1 MLPELST
8 TWDMI
13 VVGHWPTVAA
23 VLVITLGG
31 LGLIRYRLLYLV
43 AHEENRNSREL
54 IENLS
59 EGIYRST
66 LDGGILSAN
75 QALASLNGCD
85 SPAELLAMVN
95 DIAGQWYVDP
105 NRRSQFRRVLMREG
119 QINDFAS
126 EVYRYKTR
134 ERIWV
139 VESARLVRDPTTN
152 RPLYYEGSVREIT
165 ETMKRLKLEEFYQKL
180 ISQVPGGL
188 FQIERNADGD
198 FTIPFVSPGF
208 RNIAGMNGE
217 EKLSTTGAFFEM
229 IAPEDRQDFL
239 ASLNRSAREK
249 ARWDC
254 EFRAIDAKGARKWL
268 RVTATAEQSDGGVIW
283 HGYLTDCSLRKKHEL
298 EIENLAFKDPLTDL
312 PNRRMLFERL
322 RNASRKCLRH
332 GRHGALLFLDLDN
345 FKEIND
351 RHGHHVGDDLLKTVA
366 RRLENSTGRTE
377 VVSRMGGD
385 EFVVLVEDAGR
396 ERADAAQKS
405 LMLAGQLLA
414 ALREPYDIGDT
425 RHMTSASIGIV
436 VFDGSEETIDEIL
449 KKADVAM
456 YRIKGTGRDGLALF
470 DADNAEMAAAFP
482 VDRKRQAENEIIHRL
497 RA

>member
-1 MLPELST
+1 MIPELST
-8 TWDMI
+8 TWDTI
-13 VVGHWPTVAA
+13 VAGHWPTIALAVA
-23 VLVITLGG
+23 ITLGS

-43 AHEENRNSREL
+43 AQEENRNSREL

-75 QALASLNGCD
+75 PALASLNGCD

-105 NRRSQFRRVLMREG
+105 NRRSQFRRLLMREG
-119 QINDFAS
+119 QINDFVS

-188 FQIERNADGD
+188 FQIERKTNGE
-198 FTIPFVSPGF
+198 FTIPFASPGF
-208 RNIAGMNGE
+208 RTIVGIDDE
-217 EKLSTTGAFFEM
+217 DILGATVVFFEM
-229 IAPEDRQDFL
+229 IAPQDRTDFL
-239 ASLNRSAREK
+239 ASLNRSAREQ

-254 EFRAIDAKGARKWL
+254 EFSAIDAKGARKWL
-268 RVTATAEQSDGGVIW
+268 RITATAEHSDGRTIW
-283 HGYLTDCSLRKKHEL
+283 HGYLTDCSLRKKHEI
-298 EIENLAFKDPLTDL
+298 EIEKLAFKDPLTDL

-332 GRHGALLFLDLDN
+332 RRHGALLFLDLDN

-351 RHGHHVGDDLLKTVA
+351 SHGHHVGDALLQSVA
-366 RRLENSTGRTE
+366 RRLEESTGRKE

-405 LMLAGQLLA
+405 LILAGQLLA
-414 ALREPYDIGDT
+414 ALREPYDIGET
-425 RHMTSASIGIV
+425 RHTTSASIGIV

-470 DADNAEMAAAFP
+470 DADNAEMAAALP
-482 VDRKRQAENEIIHRL
+482 VDRERQAEDETAHRL
-497 RA
+497 SA

>member
-1 MLPELST
+1 MLSELST
-8 TWDMI
+8 IWDMI
-13 VVGHWPTVAA
+13 LAGHWPAIAVAIA
-23 VLVITLGG
+23 VTLGG

-75 QALASLNGCD
+75 PALANLNGCD
-85 SPAELLAMVN
+85 SPAELLGMVN

-105 NRRSQFRRVLMREG
+105 NRRSQFRRILMREG
-119 QINDFAS
+119 QIKDFVS

-165 ETMKRLKLEEFYQKL
+165 ETVKRLNLEEFYQKL

-188 FQIERNADGD
+188 FQIERKANGA
-198 FTIPFVSPGF
+198 FAMTFVSPGF
-208 RNIAGMNGE
+208 VKIVGMEDQVLLDRTNA
-217 EKLSTTGAFFEM
+217 LFEM
-229 IAPEDRQDFL
+229 IAPADRGDFL
-239 ASLNRSAREK
+239 ASLNKSAREN

-254 EFRAIDAKGARKWL
+254 EFSAVVPNGTQKWL
-268 RVTATAEQSDGGVIW
+268 RVTATPEKADGRTIW
-283 HGYLTDCSLRKKHEL
+283 HGYLTDCSLRKKHEI
-298 EIENLAFKDPLTDL
+298 EIEKLAFKDPLTDL
-312 PNRRMLFERL
+312 PNRRMLLERL
-322 RNASRKCLRH
+322 RNANRKCLRH

-351 RHGHHVGDDLLKTVA
+351 SHGHHVGDALLQNVA
-366 RRLENSTGRTE
+366 RRLEESTGRRE

-405 LMLAGQLLA
+405 LMLASRLLA
-414 ALREPYDIGDT
+414 ALREPYVIGET
-425 RHMTSASIGIV
+425 SHSASASIGIV
-436 VFDGSEETIDEIL
+436 VFDGSEESSDEIL

-456 YRIKGTGRDGLALF
+456 YGIKGTGRDGLALF
-470 DADNAEMAAAFP
+470 DAEKDAMAAALP
-482 VDRKRQAENEIIHRL
+482 TTRKRQAEDETVRRL
-497 RA
+497 SA

>member
-13 VVGHWPTVAA
+13 LAGHWPTIAVALA
-23 VLVITLGG
+23 VALG
-31 LGLIRYRLLYLV
+31 LFGLIRYRLLYLV
-43 AHEENRNSREL
+43 AHEENRNAREL

-75 QALASLNGCD
+75 PALASLNHCD
-85 SPAELLAMVN
+85 SPAELLAMVS

-105 NRRSQFRRVLMREG
+105 NRRSQFRRALMRDG
-119 QINDFAS
+119 QIHDFVS

-188 FQIERNADGD
+188 FQIERKTGGD
-198 FTIPFVSPGF
+198 FSIPFVSPGF
-208 RNIAGMNGE
+208 RKIVGLNDEDIPRT
-217 EKLSTTGAFFEM
+217 SGAFFEM
-229 IAPEDRQDFL
+229 IAPEDRTEFL
-239 ASLNRSAREK
+239 ASLNRSARAQ

-268 RVTATAEQSDGGVIW
+268 RITATAEQADGSTIW
-283 HGYLTDCSLRKKHEL
+283 HGYLTDCSLRKKHEI
-298 EIENLAFKDPLTDL
+298 EIEKLAFKDPLTDL

-322 RNASRKCLRH
+322 RTASRKCLRH

-351 RHGHHVGDDLLKTVA
+351 SHGHHVGDALLKTVA
-366 RRLENSTGRTE
+366 QRLKDSTGRRE

-396 ERADAAQKS
+396 QRADAAQKS
-405 LMLAGQLLA
+405 LILAGQLLA
-414 ALREPYDIGDT
+414 ALREPYAVGDNHHT
-425 RHMTSASIGIV
+425 ASASIGIV
-436 VFDGSEETIDEIL
+436 VFDGTEESIDEIL
-449 KKADVAM
+449 KKADLAM
-456 YRIKGTGRDGLALF
+456 YRIKGSGRDGLALF
-470 DADNAEMAAAFP
+470 DAEGAAIPAP
-482 VDRKRQAENEIIHRL
+482 LPERRERQAENETVHRL
-497 RA
+497 SA